1 MKNHGRC
8 EEPRPKVGASSNEK
22 ASASWGLTPLNP
34 HIGHSLPCTARGIL
48 AFSHNGEG
56 GTILPIALVLLL
68 LLTMIGI
75 AATMT
80 SEVEIRIAGNEVAY
94 KENLYFAEGSAMAG
108 VQMLENETDTSML
121 QDLSFHWLHSSL
133 PNTNISGD
141 TNWNPDDNNAYTALV
156 GGEGYTGYLA
166 VYQGIDSGG
175 SLDIGGATTTL
186 HTYTIYG
193 RSARKNGE
201 AIIEVGYKKRF

>member
-1 MKNHGRC
+1 MQNHSRL
-8 EEPRPKVGASSNEK
+8 K
-22 ASASWGLTPLNP
+22 
-34 HIGHSLPCTARGIL
+34 
-48 AFSHNGEG
+48 GEG
-56 GTILPIALVLLL
+56 GTIMPIALVLLL

-108 VQMLENETDTSML
+108 VQMLENTDTSVL
-121 QDLSFHWLHSSL
+121 TDLSFNWLHSSL
-133 PNTNISGD
+133 PNTNISSD
-141 TNWNPDDNNAYTALV
+141 INWNPDDNNADPVSV

-166 VYQGIDSGG
+166 VYQGIDPGG

-186 HTYTIYG
+186 HQYTIYG

>member
-1 MKNHGRC
+1 MKHHSRLKG
-8 EEPRPKVGASSNEK
+8 EE
-22 ASASWGLTPLNP
+22 
-34 HIGHSLPCTARGIL
+34 
-48 AFSHNGEG
+48 

-108 VQMLENETDTSML
+108 VQMLENADISL
-121 QDLSFHWLHSSL
+121 LKDPSIPWLLSSL
-133 PNTNISGD
+133 PNTNISSD
-141 TNWNPDDNNAYTALV
+141 TNWNNAYTELDL
-156 GGEGYTGYLA
+156 GDDYTGFLA
-166 VYQGIDSGG
+166 VYQGIDPGG
-175 SLDIGGATTTL
+175 SLDIGGATTNL
-186 HTYTIYG
+186 HRYTIYG